1 MPLRECP
8 HYITKTRKKQVIL
21 RVIQSIVYTIMYR
34 AKQKLNR
41 MNAKRRSQMAILG
54 FISVSFVVGFAVG
67 ALIISLAAINKSV
80 EVITQRED
88 ETELES
94 H

>member
-1 MPLRECP
+1 
-8 HYITKTRKKQVIL
+8 
-21 RVIQSIVYTIMYR
+21 
-34 AKQKLNR
+34 
-41 MNAKRRSQMAILG
+41 MAILS
-54 FISVSFVVGFAVG
+54 FISVGFVVGFAVG